1 MRKTLFIKNA
11 LILTVTGI
19 ILRFLGIVF
28 KIWLAGKVGAE
39 GIGLYHL
46 VFSVYTLL
54 ATFASSG
61 ITVAVTRL
69 CVNEITL
76 GTKHGLKKLIRR
88 SFAIVIIIS
97 LFSLF
102 ITLFGSEFI
111 ALKIIGDVRSEESIA
126 IFGFSLPFMGIS
138 AVLKGYFTARRKIG
152 TNSIAVLLEQAVR
165 IALCLYFV
173 GIFSQKGIGMAVAGV
188 ILGDTIAEMVSCIFS
203 YICYRLDLKKVNCDG
218 NSAQFSKTKEILRI
232 SSPITLGRYCTSLLR
247 TAENIIMPK
256 ALHKSGGLYS
266 RSLSLFGS
274 LKGMALPVL
283 FFPSSVLNAF
293 STLLIPEMSE
303 ALVKKQP
310 KIIKK
315 DVERSIKLTLIIGII
330 FGGIFFFGGTR
341 IGNLIYGDADSGY
354 LIKVLAPLT
363 PLMYCDCIADGI
375 LKGLDQQNFTFR
387 VSVGDSILR
396 IILISIFVPLTSIN
410 GFISIMYL
418 SNILTFFLNFL
429 KLIKVT
435 GAKIRI
441 INEIFFP
448 LTLSAAVCSISFII
462 LNKISADLIFVSAY
476 TLLSIILYFGTIYFS
491 DNNFKGLFSI

>member
-11 LILTVTGI
+11 AILTATGL
-19 ILRFLGIVF
+19 ILRFLGIIF
-28 KIWLAGKVGAE
+28 KIWLAGRVGSE

-69 CVNEITL
+69 IVSETVL
-76 GTKHGLKKLIRR
+76 GSKSGVLKIIRKSNAVVLLI
-88 SFAIVIIIS
+88 SFIS
-97 LFSLF
+97 LLIS
-102 ITLFGSEFI
+102 LFGSEFI

-152 TNSIAVLLEQAVR
+152 TNSFAVLFEQAVR

-173 GIFSQKGIGMAVAGV
+173 NTFSQKGTGMAVAGV
-188 ILGDTIAEMVSCIFS
+188 ILGDTIAEICSCIFMI
-203 YICYRLDLKKVNCDG
+203 ICYRTDIKKLDFLGD
-218 NSAQFSKTKEILRI
+218 APLFSKTREILRI
-232 SSPITLGRYCTSLLR
+232 SSPITMGRYLTSLLR

-256 ALHKSGGLYS
+256 ALFKAGGDYS

-283 FFPSSVLNAF
+283 FFPSTVLNSF

-310 KIIKK
+310 KIIKR
-315 DVERSIKLTLIIGII
+315 DVERSIKLTLTVGII
-330 FGGIFFFGGTR
+330 FGGIFFFGGER
-341 IGNLIYGDADSGY
+341 IGNLIYSDQSSGY

-363 PLMYCDCIADGI
+363 PLMYCDFISDGI
-375 LKGLDQQNFTFR
+375 LKGLDRQNFTFR
-387 VSVGDSILR
+387 VSVGDSALR
-396 IILISIFVPLTSIN
+396 ILLISIFVPKTSIT
-410 GFISIMYL
+410 GFIYIMYI
-418 SNILTFFLNFL
+418 SNVLTFCLNFF

-435 GAKIRI
+435 EAKIRVI
-441 INEIFFP
+441 SEILFP
-448 LTLSAAVCSISFII
+448 LTLSAAICSVTSDL
-462 LNKISADLIFVSAY
+462 LNKISTDLIFVGAFTGISV
-476 TLLSIILYFGTIYFS
+476 ILYFGIMYILGNREQGFRKS
-491 DNNFKGLFSI
+491 

>member
-11 LILTVTGI
+11 AILTVTGL
-19 ILRFLGIVF
+19 ILRFLGIIF
-28 KIWLAGKVGAE
+28 KIWLAGRIGAE

-76 GTKHGLKKLIRR
+76 GSKDGLLRIIRR
-88 SFAIVIIIS
+88 SNAIVLLIS
-97 LFSLF
+97 FFSLL

-111 ALKIIGDVRSEESIA
+111 ALRIIEDVRSEESLA
-126 IFGFSLPFMGIS
+126 ILGFSLPFMAVS

-152 TNSIAVLLEQAVR
+152 TNSAAVLLEQVVR
-165 IALCLYFV
+165 IVLCLYFV
-173 GIFSQKGIGMAVAGV
+173 GIFSKKGIGMSVAGV
-188 ILGDTIAEMVSCIFS
+188 ILGDTVAEMSSCIFS
-203 YICYRLDLKKVNCDG
+203 FICYLFDVKKVKCG
-218 NSAQFSKTKEILRI
+218 GVSPLFYSTKEILRI
-232 SSPITLGRYCTSLLR
+232 SSPITLGRYITSLLR
-247 TAENIIMPK
+247 TAENILMPK
-256 ALHKSGGLYS
+256 ALHKAGGLYS

-283 FFPSSVLNAF
+283 FFPSTVLNAF

-303 ALVKKQP
+303 ALIKKQP
-310 KIIKK
+310 KIIRK
-315 DVERSIKLTLIIGII
+315 DVERSMKLTLIIGII

-341 IGNLIYGDADSGY
+341 IGNLIYSDADSGY
-354 LIKVLAPLT
+354 LIRVLAPLT
-363 PLMYCDCIADGI
+363 PLMYCDFISDGI
-375 LKGLDQQNFTFR
+375 LKGLDQQNFTFK

-396 IILISIFVPLTSIN
+396 IILIAVFVPKTSIT
-410 GFISIMYL
+410 GFIYIMYL
-418 SNILTFFLNFL
+418 SNILTFCLNFF

-441 INEIFFP
+441 ISEILFP
-448 LTLSAAVCSISFII
+448 LTLSVGVCSLSFSL
-462 LNKISADLIFVSAY
+462 LNKISTDLIFVGAY
-476 TLLSIILYFGTIYFS
+476 VLITVILFFSTLYYSGIISNTL
-491 DNNFKGLFSI
+491 K